1 MGLGLTS
8 TERKHL
14 PAKPCRR
21 RVEVVVT
28 ANNRLLIKP
37 YDGLTTRFDAKIY
50 HLC

>member
-1 MGLGLTS
+1 MGVGLTRV
-8 TERKHL
+8 EHKLL

-21 RVEVVVT
+21 WVEVVVT

-37 YDGLTTRFDAKIY
+37 NNGLTTRFDAKIY